1 MRDYIH
7 IGPVPIDESCAQVGR
22 ANYRAQARIEC
33 RVFKEQLE
41 RKFPDGEFVVKS
53 FPHEFGTYFEVVAY
67 FEDEERIDFNFG
79 TYEVDRDTKALRAR
93 EAAFEAEANTPTN
106 WDKEAKAKLAD
117 LSDDYPFAF
126 KVSE

>member
-1 MRDYIH
+1 
-7 IGPVPIDESCAQVGR
+7 
-22 ANYRAQARIEC
+22 
-33 RVFKEQLE
+33 VFKEQLE